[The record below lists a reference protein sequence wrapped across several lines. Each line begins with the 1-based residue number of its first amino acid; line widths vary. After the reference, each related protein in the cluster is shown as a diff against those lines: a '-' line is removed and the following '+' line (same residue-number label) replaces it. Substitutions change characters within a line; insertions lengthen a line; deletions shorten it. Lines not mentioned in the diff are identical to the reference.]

1 MSDVKLPTK
10 ITGDRWNDVQGRT
23 EAGSGCWDQP
33 IGKFCGTIKCAA
45 VRPLT
50 SKYRAMGEITIQ
62 NSWTGNQYMLSRK
75 WLTSVRI
82 PLFTTV
88 AVATSPMQLNNHTQ
102 RDAFRHIW
110 TVRYRTPYEQQTL
123 KRDCDDTFFDVN
135 WQKKKKKNCFW
146 GSQHEARR
154 LLWRKYVYNWSFL
167 MCSWSPLLL
176 FLSLVH
182 YRCNIVP
189 KKKSPHCRAH
199 SFWYSSSTASLHT
212 LLIL

>member
-135 WQKKKKKNCFW
+135 WQKKKKKKTAFEDRNT
-146 GSQHEARR
+146 R
-154 LLWRKYVYNWSFL
+154 LVDYCGENTSITDRFLCVVDHPCYCSF
-167 MCSWSPLLL
+167 
-176 FLSLVH
+176 
-182 YRCNIVP
+182 R
-189 KKKSPHCRAH
+189 
-199 SFWYSSSTASLHT
+199 
-212 LLIL
+212 